1 MKLAQVA
8 PRESTHMGIARVMI
22 GYCTVQPKRC
32 PRSRPSSRMNGC
44 PSASHGPVRVP
55 YLPSGAGPGG
65 YPGGPRGLARMW
77 RAHMLKWTMRSRAT
91 SNVTVHG
98 NGKRVLCRCL
108 ILKLLCVRHV
118 CVVEHTHTHKVL
130 CIPSTPCLHLDLP
143 RRACSIY
150 QFHSPP
156 SPIISFP
163 RSSASVIERALVS
176 INRVKSERACRK

>member
-1 MKLAQVA
+1 MLSAFSPQLSDERMSVGVA
-8 PRESTHMGIARVMI
+8 WPGTG
-22 GYCTVQPKRC
+22 TV
-32 PRSRPSSRMNGC
+32 
-44 PSASHGPVRVP
+44 SAVWR
-55 YLPSGAGPGG
+55 AGPGG

-130 CIPSTPCLHLDLP
+130 CISSTPCLH
-143 RRACSIY
+143 
-150 QFHSPP
+150 
-156 SPIISFP
+156 
-163 RSSASVIERALVS
+163 RSSAASVLYLSISLATVPNHIIPPQLGFRDRARLVVS